1 MPDDTTSA
9 ATAGETKDPTTTPE
23 PEAKPNGNGDGD
35 NTGLPESIKAILD
48 KERQA
53 ARDAE
58 RRAKAAEKK
67 AQEYEDR
74 DKSAEEQAA
83 ARAERAEKRA
93 EEAEK
98 RLIRTQVALEKGV
111 PADLMDF
118 LVGDTRQEIEAKAD
132 VLMAHTKP
140 NTATD
145 FDSGVRE
152 TQPENKTPEQ
162 QHQETLMRML
172 RPGAPVT

>member
-9 ATAGETKDPTTTPE
+9 ETAETPTDATTPE
-23 PEAKPNGNGDGD
+23 PEAKPNGNGDGE
-35 NTGLPESIKAILD
+35 LPESIKAILD
-48 KERQA
+48 KERKA
-53 ARDAE
+53 AREAE
-58 RRAKAAEKK
+58 RRARAAEKK
-67 AQEYEDR
+67 AQDYEDR
-74 DKSAEEQAA
+74 DKSAEEQAQLK
-83 ARAERAEKRA
+83 AERAEKRA

>member
-9 ATAGETKDPTTTPE
+9 ETAETTTDATTPE
-23 PEAKPNGNGDGD
+23 PEAKPDGNGDGE
-35 NTGLPESIKAILD
+35 LPESIKAILE
-48 KERQA
+48 KERKER
-53 ARDAE
+53 RDAE
-58 RRAKAAEKK
+58 RRAKAAERK

-74 DKSAEEQAA
+74 DKSAEEQAI

-98 RLIRTQVALEKGV
+98 RNIRVQVALEKGV

-118 LVGDTRQEIEAKAD
+118 LPDSTDRSVVEAKAD
-132 VLMAHTKP
+132 VLMARMKP